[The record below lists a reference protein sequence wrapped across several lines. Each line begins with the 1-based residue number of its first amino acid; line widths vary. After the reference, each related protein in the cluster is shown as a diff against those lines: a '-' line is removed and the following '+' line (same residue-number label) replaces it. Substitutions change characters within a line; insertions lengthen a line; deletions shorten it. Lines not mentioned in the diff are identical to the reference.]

1 MLGGAW
7 DDKKRAGVG
16 IVTFTEASVL
26 SASSLLFKTTNS
38 TRARMPEVAAAKTMI
53 ESGRGLIETIK
64 KMVATNLTPAL
75 NKLEREIRKIDTNI
89 DGLEAHEKR
98 MVSEALENLSQ
109 AKRCSDGVKMIL
121 NALADE
127 TIAVASQLKRNIGKV
142 SEGMSADKIK
152 SKLEKGANQMC
163 HILKRS
169 AVILKGAKKEY
180 TSCHDAMDRIKS
192 RLEAFLKQVI
202 NLKEGRDGRLQK
214 WKDNTRAAVYGGLAA
229 TVLFPPLAIAA
240 YATAAGVL
248 ESKIKRHEDALA
260 RLFQKCDK
268 SANAARNLISETRK
282 TKSFFETEQVL
293 IQAWESKMSDMAV
306 DFKDADEVVE
316 NVELFGSDEMDRM
329 LNALITA
336 CANYKGH

>member
-1 MLGGAW
+1 MG
-7 DDKKRAGVG
+7 
-16 IVTFTEASVL
+16 
-26 SASSLLFKTTNS
+26 
-38 TRARMPEVAAAKTMI
+38 
-53 ESGRGLIETIK
+53 
-64 KMVATNLTPAL
+64 
-75 NKLEREIRKIDTNI
+75 
-89 DGLEAHEKR
+89 
-98 MVSEALENLSQ
+98 
-109 AKRCSDGVKMIL
+109 
-121 NALADE
+121 
-127 TIAVASQLKRNIGKV
+127 
-142 SEGMSADKIK
+142 
-152 SKLEKGANQMC
+152 
-163 HILKRS
+163 
-169 AVILKGAKKEY
+169 
-180 TSCHDAMDRIKS
+180 
-192 RLEAFLKQVI
+192 
-202 NLKEGRDGRLQK
+202 
-214 WKDNTRAAVYGGLAA
+214 DNTRAAVYGGLAA

-336 CANYKGH
+336 CANYRDTECKTKLSQALVWGSSLFQYHLLCLDILCFLMLYNVHFSQHHFNAVCIHDLI

>member
-1 MLGGAW
+1 
-7 DDKKRAGVG
+7 
-16 IVTFTEASVL
+16 
-26 SASSLLFKTTNS
+26 
-38 TRARMPEVAAAKTMI
+38 
-53 ESGRGLIETIK
+53 
-64 KMVATNLTPAL
+64 
-75 NKLEREIRKIDTNI
+75 
-89 DGLEAHEKR
+89 
-98 MVSEALENLSQ
+98 
-109 AKRCSDGVKMIL
+109 
-121 NALADE
+121 
-127 TIAVASQLKRNIGKV
+127 
-142 SEGMSADKIK
+142 
-152 SKLEKGANQMC
+152 
-163 HILKRS
+163 
-169 AVILKGAKKEY
+169 
-180 TSCHDAMDRIKS
+180 MDRIKS